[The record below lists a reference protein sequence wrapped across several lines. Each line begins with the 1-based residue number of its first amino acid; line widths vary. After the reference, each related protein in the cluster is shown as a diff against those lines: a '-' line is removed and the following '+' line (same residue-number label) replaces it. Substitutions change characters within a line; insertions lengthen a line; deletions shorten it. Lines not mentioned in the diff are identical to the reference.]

1 MSHLPTPLTLSSW
14 GASHSDQIQQQGG
27 LEGPV
32 ELQGLIPKQVL
43 KAATGT
49 VLQHHGTKL
58 RAHKKAQEGSDIL
71 MPHLPHLERQKAP

>member
-1 MSHLPTPLTLSSW
+1 MKVWSPFTQSCGKSERVPSPQPLDSW

-43 KAATGT
+43 
-49 VLQHHGTKL
+49 
-58 RAHKKAQEGSDIL
+58 
-71 MPHLPHLERQKAP
+71 